1 MRVVLLRVSAWTF
14 LAIIAALSFVP
25 LAFRPVT
32 AMPHTIEHAAIFLLA
47 GAVFALAY
55 RVRLILFLAAAMTF
69 AGCLE
74 VLQSFVP
81 GRHARL
87 TDALVDAISACVG
100 ILIASA
106 MLQLQQRKIGS

>member
-1 MRVVLLRVSAWTF
+1 MRIVLRVSAWTL
-14 LAIIAALSFVP
+14 LAIITALSVVP
-25 LAFRPVT
+25 AAFRPVT
-32 AMPHTIEHAAIFLLA
+32 AMPHTIEHAAIFLIA

-55 RVRLILFLAAAMTF
+55 QIRLIFFLAAAMTF

-74 VLQSFVP
+74 VLQIFVP

-100 ILIASA
+100 ILMASA
-106 MLQLQQRKIGS
+106 MLWLQQHKIGY